1 MFDIGAYLAQFSETW
16 NLFIRWKLPAF
27 IDDNEDGRFGLIDG
41 KPALAR
47 IMMPLVGAVMGICL
61 YLPLWGITAVF
72 GHVAGAIAAAVFAP
86 PVIELA
92 TGWTGLSSLATY
104 FQLRRA
110 GASQEEALFARP
122 QSMTEPRPPVSMIGM
137 LTIYV
142 LRMVR
147 QKRRAAEIRM
157 QITCA
162 VGRHRLVPAVGGNG
176 KAVALVKLFR
186 NVPVL
191 IAVVMKKLMRQTDQ
205 SVNSWHH
212 AGNHKQTESR
222 DQDFPVV
229 FQRAFLQKRI

>member
-1 MFDIGAYLAQFSETW
+1 MINGIWVECVDCGGKKTDGAAGENFLSEQESHQDADYAQKNGCDFRGYGPVKRQE
-16 NLFIRWKLPAF
+16 I
-27 IDDNEDGRFGLIDG
+27 
-41 KPALAR
+41 KP
-47 IMMPLVGAVMGICL
+47 C
-61 YLPLWGITAVF
+61 
-72 GHVAGAIAAAVFAP
+72 
-86 PVIELA
+86 
-92 TGWTGLSSLATY
+92 
-104 FQLRRA
+104 
-110 GASQEEALFARP
+110 SQE
-122 QSMTEPRPPVSMIGM
+122 
-137 LTIYV
+137 
-142 LRMVR
+142 R

-212 AGNHKQTESR
+212 AGNHEQTESR

>member
-72 GHVAGAIAAAVFAP
+72 GHVAGAIAAAVLVP
-86 PVIELA
+86 PAIELA
-92 TGWTGLSSLATY
+92 TGWTGLSALATY

-142 LRMVR
+142 LRMV
-147 QKRRAAEIRM
+147 M
-157 QITCA
+157 F
-162 VGRHRLVPAVGGNG
+162 G
-176 KAVALVKLFR
+176 ALG
-186 NVPVL
+186 
-191 IAVVMKKLMRQTDQ
+191 
-205 SVNSWHH
+205 SVYCSFWLPI
-212 AGNHKQTESR
+212 SR
-222 DQDFPVV
+222 E
-229 FQRAFLQKRI
+229 